1 MLHPDDCLLSQGS
14 EKGNAVRIKGTQS
27 ETELQEKRLVEP
39 EQKSAMCLT
48 EEKEFIEVRHELP
61 HSEI

>member
-1 MLHPDDCLLSQGS
+1 MLHPDDRLFSQVC

-27 ETELQEKRLVEP
+27 ETELQEKGLVEP

-48 EEKEFIEVRHELP
+48 EGKDFIEVRHELP